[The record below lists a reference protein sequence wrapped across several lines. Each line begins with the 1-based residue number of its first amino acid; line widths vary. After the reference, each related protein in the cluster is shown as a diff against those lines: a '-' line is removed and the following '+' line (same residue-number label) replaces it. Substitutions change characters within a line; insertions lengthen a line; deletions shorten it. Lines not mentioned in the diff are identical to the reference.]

1 MENTIRSNYLCK
13 LVSNK
18 NIWII
23 SKYLAASC
31 LAAKKDLSSN
41 LQLIFPHRMLHKF
54 FPSRIR
60 TNLAYRFDCIV
71 QCREDHDSRG
81 VRSKTP
87 TSAQPCLCQNRS
99 ANWSCHRST
108 ERERHRSTTSS
119 AHRSTCTS
127 HIPSADAKD
136 RRRPS
141 QCTQATTQ
149 TFS

>member
-81 VRSKTP
+81 VGSKTP
-87 TSAQPCLCQNRS
+87 TSAQPCYVNIDRQ
-99 ANWSCHRST
+99 T
-108 ERERHRSTTSS
+108 EPAIDQKRETAIDRQRDTAIDRQRET
-119 AHRSTCTS
+119 ATDRQT
-127 HIPSADAKD
+127 PSPID
-136 RRRPS
+136 R
-141 QCTQATTQ
+141 
-149 TFS
+149 